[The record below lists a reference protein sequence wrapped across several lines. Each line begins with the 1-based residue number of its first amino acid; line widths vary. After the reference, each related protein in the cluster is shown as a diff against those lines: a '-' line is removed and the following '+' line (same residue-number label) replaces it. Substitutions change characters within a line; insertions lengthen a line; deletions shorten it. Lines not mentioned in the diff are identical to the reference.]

1 MEVKTS
7 FKNKVKKFVSDHKTD
22 ILLFGGGAV
31 LTVVGIKIISKTCIK
46 RGYEMG
52 VHAAGFVSGAPAE
65 LRYSLIEDGY
75 KIGIYGP
82 TYGLG
87 DLQHD
92 LILTSENAIIVAK
105 DILKDLGC
113 LKEVIE
119 IPEAAEVVTNG

>member
-7 FKNKVKKFVSDHKTD
+7 FKNKVKRFVSDHKTD
-22 ILLFGGGAV
+22 ILLIGGGAV
-31 LTVVGIKIISKTCIK
+31 LTAVGIKIISKSYIK
-46 RGYEMG
+46 RGYDMG
-52 VHAAGFVSGAPAE
+52 THAASFVTGAPAE

-75 KIGIYGP
+75 KIGICGP

-92 LILTSENAIIVAK
+92 LILTNENAMIVAK

-113 LKEVIE
+113 LK
-119 IPEAAEVVTNG
+119 